1 MKSAAFTVTIRAT
14 SITISPGNASVELLH
29 PLLSLFEYYNEF
41 TEESHILGYM
51 LDTDTDILYIHK
63 GVELSYLQRL
73 LGNVIFVKDE
83 YDKCDP
89 MRFEYEEIIS
99 PRNEDQQDVIDFIAG
114 TKGHIQNIDARQ
126 LFLVKQ
132 PGFG

>member
-29 PLLSLFEYYNEF
+29 PLLSL
-41 TEESHILGYM
+41 
-51 LDTDTDILYIHK
+51 
-63 GVELSYLQRL
+63 
-73 LGNVIFVKDE
+73 
-83 YDKCDP
+83 
-89 MRFEYEEIIS
+89 FEYEEIIS

>member
-29 PLLSLFEYYNEF
+29 PLLSLFEYDDEF

-83 YDKCDP
+83 YD
-89 MRFEYEEIIS
+89 
-99 PRNEDQQDVIDFIAG
+99 NVI
-114 TKGHIQNIDARQ
+114 
-126 LFLVKQ
+126 L
-132 PGFG
+132 